1 MNRYVPSAITLGG
14 AAAALLS
21 MLWAPVHPYWAC
33 NAIIVAALCDMLD
46 GRVARALGAHSAF
59 GGQLDSLVDVI
70 AFGVAPAFLA
80 YHAGAGQLGTVGDV
94 PLALLPLFAFVAASA
109 VRLALFNVRPGPSDG
124 FIGIPTP
131 VAALLVTT
139 VIMTGH
145 ELGWAVMTRREVLT
159 GVLVA
164 AAVLMVAPIRF
175 PSFKHFASR
184 AAMIA
189 YFTTMACGL
198 GLLVF
203 RQPGGAVLLAFLGVY
218 LARGLVGLATGG
230 WARPPA

>member
-1 MNRYVPSAITLGG
+1 MKRFIPSAITLTG
-14 AAAALLS
+14 AACALLS

-46 GRVARALGAHSAF
+46 GRVARALGAHSEI

-80 YHAGAGQLGTVGDV
+80 YHAGAWQLGAVGDV

-109 VRLALFNVRPGPSDG
+109 VRLALFNVRKGPSDG

-139 VIMTGH
+139 VIMTRH
-145 ELGWAVMTRREVLT
+145 ELGWT
-159 GVLVA
+159 VLVRAETLTAVLVGA
-164 AAVLMVAPIRF
+164 AILMVAPLRF
-175 PSFKHFASR
+175 PSFKHFRSR

-189 YFTTMACGL
+189 YFATMACGM

-218 LARGLVGLATGG
+218 LVRGLVGLVTGG
-230 WARPPA
+230 RARAD